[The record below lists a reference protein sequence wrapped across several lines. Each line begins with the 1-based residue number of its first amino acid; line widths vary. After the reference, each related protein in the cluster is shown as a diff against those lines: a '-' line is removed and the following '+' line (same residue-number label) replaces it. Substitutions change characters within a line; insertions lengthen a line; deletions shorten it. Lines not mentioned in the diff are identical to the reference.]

1 MNESTRTIAKN
12 ISALFVSQL
21 TTWGLTF
28 LLTIFLPRY
37 LGPAQV
43 GKLFLAL
50 SIWAI
55 MVVVAGFGMDIF
67 STKEIARHPEL
78 APKLVGQ
85 SLVARSLMFI
95 ICSVAVAAYVVALDY
110 PQELAVV
117 VAIIGLSSFADL
129 CGRVFIAGFTGH
141 EQMGFVSIGSV
152 INRLVYTALAF
163 LMMFLGQGIY
173 AIAIVHM
180 VGSVS
185 SLAILTFFYLRRH
198 RVELSFTPR
207 DLVGLLRTSAPYL
220 MSSLIV
226 VAYNEVDKQ
235 IIAALLDERA
245 VGYYATAATLF
256 STVMFIPVVF
266 STALFPMMSRSYS
279 SAPDVL
285 VTMNRKSLDLM
296 FIVGIPVS
304 LGIMAIARPLV
315 GLIYGPE
322 FAPAGA
328 ILSVMAVSIVFV
340 YQNILISQI
349 LTSSERVGAWV
360 VVMIVATIVRIILDI
375 LLVPWC
381 QRVFNNGALAGAL
394 IYLVVE
400 AGQTAVGILM
410 MRKGTITWS
419 NVSIAVRA
427 LVAGLVMT
435 WVCSLT
441 DELFILVPVAAG
453 AATYVALILLFRV
466 LPAEDLQIIRQLAAQ
481 LLGRLRPRRDPVSVS

>member
-21 TTWGLTF
+21 TTWGLTL

-37 LGPAQV
+37 LGPAHV

-67 STKEIARHPEL
+67 STKEIARRPEL
-78 APKLVGQ
+78 APRMIGQ
-85 SLVARSLMFI
+85 SLVARCFMFLL
-95 ICSVAVAAYVVALDY
+95 CAVAVAGYVVALDY
-110 PQELAVV
+110 PFELVVV
-117 VAIIGLSSFADL
+117 VAIIGISSLFDL
-129 CGRVFIAGFTGH
+129 LGRVFIAGFSGH

-152 INRLVYTALAF
+152 INRLVYTVLAF
-163 LMMFLGQGIY
+163 VMMYLGQGINQ
-173 AIAIVHM
+173 IALVHM
-180 VGSVS
+180 FGSAS
-185 SLAILTFFYLRRH
+185 SLAILTLFYVRRH
-198 RVELSFTPR
+198 DVELSFNP
-207 DLVGLLRTSAPYL
+207 GELLRLLRVSAPYL

-266 STALFPMMSRSYS
+266 SAALFPMMARSYS
-279 SAPDVL
+279 SSPDML

-315 GLIYGPE
+315 ELVYGPE

-328 ILSVMAVSIVFV
+328 ILSVLAVSIVFV

-349 LTSSERVGAWV
+349 LTSSERVGSWV
-360 VVMIVATIVRIILDI
+360 IVMVVATIVRIILHI
-375 LLVPWC
+375 ILVPWC
-381 QRVFNNGALAGAL
+381 QRVFGNGALAGAV

-400 AGQTAVGILM
+400 AGQTTAGILM
-410 MRKGTITWS
+410 MRKGTITWN
-419 NVSIAVRA
+419 NVGTAVRA
-427 LVAGLVMT
+427 LIIGLAMT
-435 WVCSLT
+435 AVCFLT
-441 DELFILVPVAAG
+441 IEMFILVPITLG

-466 LPAEDLQIIRQLAAQ
+466 LPAEDLQIIRQLATQ